1 MRLSKRLKEALRFC
15 DEPLWKLAASVN
27 LHPSALSR
35 YLHDR
40 HEIRRKDKRLL
51 KLARRLGVPKDEAF
65 EP

>member
-1 MRLSKRLKEALRFC
+1 MRLSKRFKEAIRSSE
-15 DEPLWKLAASVN
+15 EPLWKLAVSVN

-35 YLHDR
+35 YLHDK
-40 HEIRRKDKRLL
+40 HEIRKKDKRLL